1 MADKINLEI
10 ITPTKVVLNTEVEV
24 VAAPGALGEFGV
36 LPGHVPFITTLSPGL
51 VKYYEGSSEKS
62 FFIPGGIFNVEGD
75 KAKIL
80 TESAEIPSDIDSA
93 EANLQLEDIKNI
105 IDGFDGTEDEL
116 AELNK
121 KLKLAEARVEAS

>member
-10 ITPTKVVLNTEVEV
+10 ITPVKVVLDTEVDE
-24 VAAPGALGEFGV
+24 VAAPGVLGEFGV
-36 LPGHVPFITTLSPGL
+36 LPGHVAFITILNPGL
-51 VKYYEGSSEKS
+51 VKYSEGSSEKS
-62 FFIPGGIFNVEGD
+62 FFITGGIFNVDGY

-93 EANLQLEDIKNI
+93 EANKQLDDIQSL
-105 IDGFDGTEDEL
+105 IDGFEGSKKEL

-121 KLKLAEARVEAS
+121 KLKAAEARVEAS

>member
-10 ITPTKVVLNTEVEV
+10 VTPTKVVLNTEVEV

-51 VKYYEGSSEKS
+51 VKYSEGSSEKS
-62 FFIPGGIFNVEGD
+62 FFIPGGIFNVESD

-80 TESAEIPSDIDSA
+80 TESAEIPSDIDFA
-93 EANLQLEDIKNI
+93 EANQHLEDVQNL
-105 IDGFDGTEDEL
+105 IDGFEGSEEEL

>member
-24 VAAPGALGEFGV
+24 VAAPGTLGEFGV
-36 LPGHVPFITTLSPGL
+36 LPGHVPFITTLNPGL
-51 VKYYEGSSEKS
+51 VKYSEGSSEKS
-62 FFIPGGIFNVEGD
+62 FFIPGGIFNVDGD

-93 EANLQLEDIKNI
+93 EANKQLEDIQNI

>member
-10 ITPTKVVLNTEVEV
+10 VTPTKVVLNTEVGE

-51 VKYYEGSSEKS
+51 VKYSEGSSEKS
-62 FFIPGGIFNVEGD
+62 FFISGGIFNVEGD

-93 EANLQLEDIKNI
+93 EANQQLEDIQNLI
-105 IDGFDGTEDEL
+105 EGFEGSKKEL
-116 AELNK
+116 ADLNK